1 MRNFKKSE
9 VLEIFSKHG
18 IKQCGFSTYDEK
30 TFWLLVSFVT
40 YSELMELGI
49 NIIDIQPWNEECIR
63 IAIENVIDE

>member
-1 MRNFKKSE
+1 MREIRKSE
-9 VLEIFSKHG
+9 ILKIFKNHC

-49 NIIDIQPWNEECIR
+49 NIIDIQPWNEEYIR
-63 IAIENVIDE
+63 IAIENVIDD